1 MEGSEPEDG
10 RFRRYIRIRRPD
22 LAPEDVR
29 RVFWGCYLCELALK
43 ILVGAADFSGTK
55 SLRAFAKVPR
65 RAG

>member
-10 RFRRYIRIRRPD
+10 RFRRCIRICRPD

-43 ILVGAADFSGTK
+43 F
-55 SLRAFAKVPR
+55 
-65 RAG
+65 